1 VNELKPCPFCGGKA
15 KMHDEQV
22 AEDCVEAWVICID
35 CGASS
40 GRVEGAYSD
49 RPTAAAAWNRRH
61 EMPKS
66 MVHRLA
72 TQMGWSPP
80 STPKQGEGE

>member
-1 VNELKPCPFCGGKA
+1 MNELKPCPLCGDQPRIADLGGW
-15 KMHDEQV
+15 EV
-22 AEDCVEAWVICID
+22 LCD
-35 CGASS
+35 CGLCFELPGDGDNA
-40 GRVEGAYSD
+40 D
-49 RPTAAAAWNRRH
+49 RTKTLAAWNRRH